1 MSIAQTAILATA
13 IRPRSSERVAKPTT
27 TTISES
33 IAQRPIQWLIVAGTV
48 IYFGGKFIKN
58 AIPSG
63 VNLRKEEAETSTSA
77 ENPWSYKLFL
87 SGNKIPVGTNLL
99 TAAKAYEQAK
109 KVYDALNT
117 YFTDNADMVVGV
129 FAALPSKVQVA
140 QVVQAFDAYFKRDI
154 LQYMQEGKK
163 TFDFGTGGISDVLY
177 NRIIENVKRKPKF

>member
-33 IAQRPIQWLIVAGTV
+33 IAQRPIQWLIVAGAV
-48 IYFGGKFIKN
+48 VYFGGKFIKN

-87 SGNKIPVGTNLL
+87 SGNKIPAGTNLL

-140 QVVQAFDAYFKRDI
+140 QVVKSFESFYKRNI
-154 LQYMQEGKK
+154 LEYLKSGKK
-163 TFDFGTGGISDVLY
+163 TFDFGTGGISEELY

>member
-13 IRPRSSERVAKPTT
+13 IRPRSSEGVAKPKT

-63 VNLRKEEAETSTSA
+63 VNLRKEEAETSTSP

-87 SGNKIPVGTNLL
+87 SGNKIPAGTNLL
-99 TAAKAYEQAK
+99 TAKKAYEQAK

-117 YFTDNADMVVGV
+117 YFTDDADIAVGV

-140 QVVQAFDAYFKRDI
+140 QVVKSFETYYKRNI
-154 LQYMQEGKK
+154 LEFLQSGKK
-163 TFDFGTGGISDVLY
+163 TFDFGTGGLSTELY